1 MISKLINHV
10 QDQSLKM
17 NVEIKEK
24 INNLLH
30 SDAMNYL
37 ETSERLIIKN
47 ILEKEM
53 ITELEILN
61 LYKIVEK
68 YKKFI
73 KN

>member
-1 MISKLINHV
+1 
-10 QDQSLKM
+10 M

-30 SDAMNYL
+30 SDAVNYL

>member
-1 MISKLINHV
+1 MSKLINHV

-30 SDAMNYL
+30 SDVVNYL

-53 ITELEILN
+53 ISELEILN

>member
-1 MISKLINHV
+1 MSKLINHV

-30 SDAMNYL
+30 SDAVNYL

>member
-1 MISKLINHV
+1 MMSKLINHV
-10 QDQSLKM
+10 QDKSLKM

-30 SDAMNYL
+30 SDAVNYL

-47 ILEKEM
+47 ILEKDM
-53 ITELEILN
+53 ISELELLN

>member
-1 MISKLINHV
+1 
-10 QDQSLKM
+10 M

-53 ITELEILN
+53 ISELEILN

>member
-1 MISKLINHV
+1 
-10 QDQSLKM
+10 M

-30 SDAMNYL
+30 SDAVNYL

-53 ITELEILN
+53 ISELEILN

>member
-30 SDAMNYL
+30 SDAVNYL

-53 ITELEILN
+53 ISELEILN

>member
-53 ITELEILN
+53 ISELEILN

>member
-30 SDAMNYL
+30 SDAVNYL

>member
-1 MISKLINHV
+1 MSKLINHV

-30 SDAMNYL
+30 SDAVNYL

-53 ITELEILN
+53 ISELEILN